1 MSKEEKPSLQNVTV
15 GNRSVVIGGNVTGS
29 TIMTGDGNV
38 QQGATVEEFRSLLAE
53 LREAIR
59 TSELDADTKRR
70 LEKRAENVE
79 DEVQSAA
86 PSKPD
91 VIGDLTTMAN
101 VLEKAA
107 TLGEKLAP
115 MAAKLVPWASAL
127 F

>member
-1 MSKEEKPSLQNVTV
+1 MSDSSKPSIQNVHV
-15 GNRSVVIGGNVTGS
+15 GSRGVFVGGDVRKS
-29 TIMTGDGNV
+29 TITTGDAV
-38 QQGATVEEFRSLLAE
+38 RQGASIEEFRSLLAE

-59 TSELDADTKRR
+59 TSGLDADTKRR

-91 VIGDLTTMAN
+91 VVGDLTTIAD

-115 MAAKLVPWASAL
+115 MAARLVVWASAL